1 MNAEQLTVTLDEYLT
16 LADWRRSIAALY
28 AEVRALAATDP
39 RAAHAYWRERRAR
52 LYRDHPQSPIP
63 PDTRPAFTAAHYPY
77 DPALRFLV
85 AVEPDGDSTTSVDV
99 AIPTSGTGEMRFRR
113 IGRVTI
119 PFPAGTRHLALHWLE
134 GYAGGLF
141 LSFRDATNG
150 HETYGGGRYL
160 LDAAKS
166 ADLGGDP
173 LGGAL
178 VLDFN
183 YAFQP
188 SCAFDP
194 RWVCPLVVPENRL
207 DLPVYAGERII
218 P

>member
-1 MNAEQLTVTLDEYLT
+1 MEQPATTVRDYLA
-16 LADWRRSIAALY
+16 LADWRRTLAALY
-28 AEVRALAATDP
+28 AEVRALAATNP
-39 RAAHAYWRERRAR
+39 RAAHEHWRATREQ
-52 LYRDHPQSPIP
+52 LYRQHPQSPIP
-63 PDTRPAFTAAHYPY
+63 PPARAAFTAAHFPY

-85 AVEPDGDSTTSVDV
+85 AVESDGGNAAPALV
-99 AIPTSGTGEMRFRR
+99 AIPTSGAGGMAFRR
-113 IGRVTI
+113 IGRVTV
-119 PFPAGTRHLALHWLE
+119 PFHAGPRRLALHWLE

-173 LGGAL
+173 DNGS
-178 VLDFN
+178 VILDFN
-183 YAFQP
+183 FAYQP

-207 DLPVYAGERII
+207 DFPVCAGERTTA
-218 P
+218 